1 MSLRTEILNFD
12 DALTNYDNLPVGVD
26 IAHVHFSLSLAS
38 IITHFNTE
46 IKSYLDDLDKG
57 ECKEVFGVDFKRMT
71 KKEYWQKSG
80 GLKRDMIAMKGKTLK
95 DFGIDYKYNGEEY
108 NSLSEIF
115 QKVEDGINEMIMHL
129 KEAKKKTMN
138 APIALFGNFYHK
150 LESHQDF
157 EPVITS
163 YQEWKMREGKLT
175 FERLKEMQTKVVAD
189 FLIKG
194 ILRYL
199 PVPTKRELSQVK
211 LDLVNDYL
219 PYDYELPPSFKEQCA
234 LFRRIISWEDD
245 ILKIDY
251 DIYGKY
257 LFRYYY
263 QLTPE
268 ERQALFVFD
277 KTLQLIHQDMM
288 KVKPEMAKKSNDSA
302 SDGTNYFAISK
313 NLKVLLEKD
322 QLHQMFADKKYNDQ
336 WSNKFIDDLMKSE
349 CRDSI
354 AKEWKKA
361 DKRMMLKCAIMGIL
375 KDAGVLKG
383 SYRAIA
389 QQLSDES
396 EQTETFAKY
405 MGYGKKLPCYD
416 WILDYVR
423 L

>member
-115 QKVEDGINEMIMHL
+115 QKVEEGINEMIMHL

-189 FLIKG
+189 FLMKE

-234 LFRRIISWEDD
+234 LFRRIISWEED

-288 KVKPEMAKKSNDSA
+288 KVKYGE
-302 SDGTNYFAISK
+302 TRNYKHETINK
-313 NLKVLLEKD
+313 MQDQDDLIEQLKPMFFGSEDEVRDFLDIVQDMKPKHITDIVNKLVLEKKLSELSCHRELYTV
-322 QLHQMFADKKYNDQ
+322 LHDSGIYQRSE
-336 WSNKFIDDLMKSE
+336 SNWNM
-349 CRDSI
+349 
-354 AKEWKKA
+354 
-361 DKRMMLKCAIMGIL
+361 
-375 KDAGVLKG
+375 
-383 SYRAIA
+383 
-389 QQLSDES
+389 Q
-396 EQTETFAKY
+396 
-405 MGYGKKLPCYD
+405 
-416 WILDYVR
+416 VR
-423 L
+423 